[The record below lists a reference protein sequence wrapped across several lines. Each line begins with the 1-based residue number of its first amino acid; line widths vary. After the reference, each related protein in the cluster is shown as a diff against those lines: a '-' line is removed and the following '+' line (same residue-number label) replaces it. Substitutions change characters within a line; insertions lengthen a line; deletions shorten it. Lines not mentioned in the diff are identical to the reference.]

1 MLASLETTFRE
12 RMAHHAVPG
21 VALALI
27 ADSEIANET
36 AYGMKEAAAIR

>member
-1 MLASLETTFRE
+1 MLASLETTLRE

-27 ADSEIANET
+27 ADSEIAT
-36 AYGMKEAAAIR
+36 EAAHGTK